1 MSRVPRVP
9 RGSAFL
15 PALASKPLHPYNIG
29 MRGRILL
36 LIFLLCAFA
45 RAGDQGRVNI
55 RVKADYVRVPLTI
68 LDSSG
73 RPLTDVRAEDLRV
86 FENGEPRPIINF
98 VQDQGPVY
106 VALLIDS
113 SGSLQE
119 ELGELKY
126 SAHQFARHFSEQDRI
141 CVAAFSSD
149 VDLLQNWTNNKRKVR
164 RSIDSVAEGF
174 RTALYDALYAL
185 AEEQLK
191 SAQGKRA
198 IILLTDGM
206 DNDSRLGPE
215 DARRCL
221 LKDAIA
227 LYVVSKTRILEA
239 EVQKS
244 QRVQFLQR
252 VLKDLTGKSDDVVQK
267 IVEKKE
273 RQMVDLA
280 ETTGGRIFFPDQR
293 SEYRNIYEEVARELK
308 QQYLLTYPPLTQER
322 NAKEFKK
329 IEVDLPAKNATLIY
343 RKGYY

>member
-1 MSRVPRVP
+1 MLGRV
-9 RGSAFL
+9 L
-15 PALASKPLHPYNIG
+15 ML
-29 MRGRILL
+29 ILL
-36 LIFLLCAFA
+36 LCALA
-45 RAGDQGRVNI
+45 RAGVQNPVRIRVN
-55 RVKADYVRVPLTI
+55 ADYVRVPLTV

-73 RPLTDVRAEDLRV
+73 RPLMDVRAQDLRV
-86 FENGEPRPIINF
+86 FENGQPRPIINF

-106 VALLIDS
+106 VALLIDT

-119 ELGELKY
+119 EMGELKY
-126 SAHQFARHFSEQDRI
+126 SAQQFVRHFSDQDRI
-141 CVAAFSSD
+141 CVATFSSD
-149 VDLLQNWTNNKRKVR
+149 VELLQDWTNNKRKVR
-164 RSIDSVAEGF
+164 HSISSVAEGF
-174 RTALYDALYAL
+174 RTALFDALYAL

-191 SAQGKRA
+191 NVKGKRA

-206 DNDSRLGPE
+206 DNDSRLGLE
-215 DARRCL
+215 DVRRCL
-221 LKDAIA
+221 LKDSIA
-227 LYVVSKTRILEA
+227 VYVVSKTRILEA

-308 QQYLLTYPPLTQER
+308 QQYLLTYPPLSPDR

-329 IEVDLPAKNATLIY
+329 IEINLPAKNAMLIY

>member
-1 MSRVPRVP
+1 MLGRV
-9 RGSAFL
+9 
-15 PALASKPLHPYNIG
+15 
-29 MRGRILL
+29 LL
-36 LIFLLCAFA
+36 LIPLLCVLA
-45 RAGDQGRVNI
+45 RASAQDPVRIRVN
-55 RVKADYVRVPLTI
+55 ADYVRVPLTI

-73 RPLTDVRAEDLRV
+73 RPLTDVRAQDLQV
-86 FENGEPRPIINF
+86 FENGQRRPIINF

-106 VALLIDS
+106 VALLIDT

-119 ELGELKY
+119 EMGELKY
-126 SAHQFARHFSEQDRI
+126 SAQQFVRHFSDQDRI
-141 CVAAFSSD
+141 CVATFSSD
-149 VDLLQNWTNNKRKVR
+149 VELLQDWTNNKRKVR
-164 RSIDSVAEGF
+164 HSISSAAEGF
-174 RTALYDALYAL
+174 RTALFDALYAL

-191 SAQGKRA
+191 NVKGKRA

-206 DNDSRLGPE
+206 DNDSRLGLE
-215 DARRCL
+215 DVRRCL
-221 LKDAIA
+221 LKDSVAV
-227 LYVVSKTRILEA
+227 YVVSKTRILEA

-308 QQYLLTYPPLTQER
+308 QQYLLTYPPLSPDR
-322 NAKEFKK
+322 NAKEFKR
-329 IEVDLPAKNATLIY
+329 IEINLPAKNAMLIY
-343 RKGYY
+343 RRGYY